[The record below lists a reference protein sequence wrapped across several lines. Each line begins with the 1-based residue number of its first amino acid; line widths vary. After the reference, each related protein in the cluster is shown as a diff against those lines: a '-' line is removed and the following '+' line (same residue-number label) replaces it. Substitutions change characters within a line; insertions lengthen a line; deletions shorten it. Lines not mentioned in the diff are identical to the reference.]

1 MDKEEYNRISSL
13 ETNYLKAKELQKLTT
28 EQRKAYTRI
37 GNAIRNKAYRD
48 NNKDD
53 VNQRRKEQ
61 RNGTKAVANIP
72 IPTPEITVLKPIK
85 KRVKPLNKNTDITEG
100 TLKNYISIVRTIY
113 KDHYNKDID
122 DNDDLLKLLRNE
134 KSNYKKIKET
144 YAFISNDVK
153 AFATK
158 YFKRMSVVY
167 GVFSRVYGMTKLLNQ
182 LHPYL
187 QQSTKNYDENRSKI
201 ANVDDVNISFDKKD
215 VINNLNKLDERTD
228 MLIYSLLFLIP
239 TRRIGEYIN
248 TKNAKT
254 EADINDL
261 KYNWYY
267 NGKIYINN
275 SKNKTKI
282 ILDIPEV
289 IDINIDKNDEYLLGK
304 LYTSNTITS
313 KLGSITKKIYDKQY
327 TSNQIRHMYAT
338 YINNKGSSLAERE
351 ASVAGTHSVIQQLK
365 YVYRGGV

>member
-13 ETNYLKAKELQKLTT
+13 ENSYLKAKELQKLTT

-72 IPTPEITVLKPIK
+72 IPTPEIVVLKPIK

-144 YAFISNDVK
+144 FAFISNDVK

-167 GVFSRVYGMTKLLNQ
+167 ALFARVYGMTKLLNQ
-182 LHPYL
+182 LYPYL

-201 ANVDDVNISFDKKD
+201 ANVDDVNISFDKKV
-215 VINNLNKLDERTD
+215 VIDNMAKLDERTD

-248 TKNAKT
+248 TLIAKSDNDIKN
-254 EADINDL
+254 L
-261 KYNWYY
+261 KHNWYY
-267 NGKIYINN
+267 KNKLYINN
-275 SKNKTKI
+275 TKTKASLVI
-282 ILDIPEV
+282 DLPEV
-289 IDINIDKNDEYLLGK
+289 IDINIDKNDEFLLGK
-304 LYTSNTITS
+304 KYTHNTIVS
-313 KLGSITKKIYDKQY
+313 KLGSITNKIYGKQY
-327 TSNQIRHMYAT
+327 KPNELRHLYSS
-338 YINNKGSSLAERE
+338 YINNQGSSLAERE
-351 ASVAGTHSVIQQLK
+351 ASVAGTHSVIQGLK
-365 YVYRGGV
+365 YAYRN